1 VGWRERRTGAV
12 PGCQAQRQMRTASV
26 VQRRNQT
33 PIIVAIYTY
42 HSRGQLTAHV
52 GRGANIEY
60 RYSTTANDGRLTS
73 RKDNIFGEEV
83 SYQYDELGRLIAAA
97 TTDTSWGLVDV

>member
-1 VGWRERRTGAV
+1 
-12 PGCQAQRQMRTASV
+12 MRTASV
-26 VQRRNQT
+26 VQWNT
-33 PIIVAIYTY
+33 NAPISVWNYTY
-42 HSRGQLTAHV
+42 KARGQLTAQV

-73 RKDNIFGEEV
+73 RKDNISGEEV

-97 TTDTSWGLVDV
+97 TTDTSWGLS